1 MHTHTNTQCCW
12 ECSAHAQSI
21 HWHTKRFVHAHALCG
36 PRSSHAHTHQGT
48 AHVLKNALCKDSFN
62 FLECSEI
69 RRIIGTHSAK
79 LLSFIKEAE
88 AKCDDDHKCFGV
100 VIDFRHHRDAPT
112 TWTVLGCRK
121 SIRSSG
127 AMSLA
132 TIPWKQTPTIQAVEA
147 LASGCDS
154 SFVIL
159 RPPAR
164 THIEKLPMAGIDWRS
179 RQWP

>member
-1 MHTHTNTQCCW
+1 MRTLYTGIPSDSCTRMHSVDT
-12 ECSAHAQSI
+12 
-21 HWHTKRFVHAHALCG
+21 HAHA
-36 PRSSHAHTHQGT
+36 RSCPHAHTHAHTHQGT
-48 AHVLKNALCKDSFN
+48 AHVLKNALCEDSFN
-62 FLECSEI
+62 FLERSEI
-69 RRIIGTHSAK
+69 RPGVRSDKILGTHSAK

-100 VIDFRHHRDAPT
+100 VINFQHHRYET
-112 TWTVLGCRK
+112 TWRVLGCRK